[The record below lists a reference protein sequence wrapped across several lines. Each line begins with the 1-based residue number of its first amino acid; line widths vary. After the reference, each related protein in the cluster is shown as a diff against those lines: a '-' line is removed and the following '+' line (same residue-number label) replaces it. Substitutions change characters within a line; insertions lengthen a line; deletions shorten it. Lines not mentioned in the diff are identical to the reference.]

1 MHSRQKLV
9 VHRGK
14 NVIVH
19 DYQGI
24 SDEDFP
30 LTVRQLTKELMADTT
45 GATLLL
51 LDITGCT
58 ISKNVLFEFKTAAV
72 EAKAKV
78 TKTAV
83 VGVEG
88 IQLFFLNIVNIYSSI
103 GAEPRATQQEALDY
117 LVS

>member
-1 MHSRQKLV
+1 M

-14 NVIVH
+14 TVIVH

-24 SDEDFP
+24 SATDFT
-30 LTVRQLTKELMADTT
+30 LAIRQLTKALMADKS

-58 ISKNVLFEFKTAAV
+58 ISKEVLLEFKTAAI
-72 EAKAKV
+72 EAKTKV

-83 VGVEG
+83 VGVTG
-88 IQLFFLNIVNIYSSI
+88 IQLFFLNIVNTYSSI
-103 GAEPRATQQEALDY
+103 GAEPRATRQEALAY
-117 LVS
+117 LVSGPSS